1 MKALIFTDRDKN
13 KLSPQALLLGFLLL
27 VSPVAIWASPVAEG
41 GDMNMNPPAELSI
54 EDFEAELSLEEWMT
68 QPFELSPA
76 DSEAEL
82 TLEDW
87 MIQPF

>member
-1 MKALIFTDRDKN
+1 
-13 KLSPQALLLGFLLL
+13 LSPQALLLGFLLL

-68 QPFELSPA
+68 QPFDHGFSDFEEELVV
-76 DSEAEL
+76 
-82 TLEDW
+82 EDW